1 MSIQEQFA
9 ARFAGLRHG
18 YSVFTPTKETR
29 EDGKAKG
36 KYVTIS
42 QTLNQKELQSIWA
55 EHLRGERSLGIV
67 PIDENNMCVWGAI
80 DIDDYPLDLKGL
92 SKKIKKTQATYGSY
106 AI

>member
-1 MSIQEQFA
+1 MSIQEEFA

-67 PIDENNMCVWGAI
+67 PIDENNMVFGV
-80 DIDDYPLDLKGL
+80 P
-92 SKKIKKTQATYGSY
+92 
-106 AI
+106 